1 MLDVGPSVFN
11 STTATVIHTVKSGIP
26 YLYRGR
32 DLIFLGDLH
41 HILQVVSL
49 SSRHSPPLKR
59 CSDHILHRLAAECN
73 RRRLP
78 SRLLFQNVETRRGM
92 HAYDVYP
99 AGCFG
104 LVANLAS
111 PTSCVKETVASIGG
125 RRPRQN
131 AEIVGPRATCSSVVA

>member
-1 MLDVGPSVFN
+1 MLDVGPFVFN
-11 STTATVIHTVKSGIP
+11 STTATAIHTVKSGIP
-26 YLYRGR
+26 YLFHGR

-41 HILQVVSL
+41 HLFQLVSL

-59 CSDHILHRLAAECN
+59 CSDHILHRLVAECN

-78 SRLLFQNVETRRGM
+78 SRLMFQSVETRRGM
-92 HAYDVYP
+92 LAYGIYP
-99 AGCFG
+99 TGCSG

-111 PTSCVKETVASIGG
+111 PTSRVREPVASIGG